1 MPNLSIKDVPEAL
14 AAKLRER
21 AAKNHRSLQGE
32 LMAIIEAAAREPTG
46 AGFDAGT
53 VQPDWRRRLAA
64 QGVPVLRQGWRSAE
78 ELAAQNVAGASTAA
92 SSAEIV
98 REMRDTHYG
107 EAWGMA
113 RVKDG
118 HWPLQPGDGEPVGQT
133 VYRIAPKRSG

>member
-1 MPNLSIKDVPEAL
+1 MPNLSIKDVPEEL

-32 LMAIIEAAAREPTG
+32 LMAIIEAA
-46 AGFDAGT
+46 
-53 VQPDWRRRLAA
+53 VQPAYAYPDA
-64 QGVPVLRQGWRSAE
+64 PSFAE
-78 ELAAQNVAGASTAA
+78 AA
-92 SSAEIV
+92 SRFHSRFPQTIPDPLGSAAIV

-107 EAWGMA
+107 EAWAMA

-133 VYRIAPKRSG
+133 VYCVIPKRPA